1 MASEITC
8 PVCNLEHILPE
19 KTSCPQ
25 CDADLT
31 CFQVL
36 DSLPDEAVFKRTGS
50 RIQVILI
57 ATAGL
62 FLCLSGLLIVSRS
75 SRIKELESRISNQQT
90 YPMGIKISPEA
101 GVKLRSR
108 GGGASPKVDLP
119 RSEAAKEKTL
129 ETLPSEEYSTEG
141 LEFLTYEASEKDTL
155 WVIAKR
161 YYGVGEYYPVLLE
174 HNSHLGIYDIGD
186 GVRVRIL
193 KNADLANEIYKKI
206 IKREGNRI
214 YWFYRV
220 VQEDTLQSIARR
232 YYKTKDGV
240 RRVIDLNPTMELKP
254 GEAIKIALE

>member
-1 MASEITC
+1 MASERTC

-62 FLCLSGLLIVSRS
+62 FLCLSGLLIVSQS
-75 SRIKELESRISNQQT
+75 SRIKELESWISNQQT
-90 YPMGIKISPEA
+90 YPIRIKISPEA
-101 GVKLRSR
+101 GVALRFR
-108 GGGASPKVDLP
+108 NGRESPNVDLP
-119 RSEAAKEKTL
+119 RSEAAMEKTL
-129 ETLPSEEYSTEG
+129 ETLPPEEYSTEG

-186 GVRVRIL
+186 GVRVKIL
-193 KNADLANEIYKKI
+193 KNADLAGEIYKKI

-220 VQEDTLQSIARR
+220 VQGDTLPSIAKR

-240 RRVIDLNPTMELKP
+240 RRIIDLNPTMELKP